1 MQLRSGRVVTQ
12 TDKEMIEAAETL
24 MEFHRQAHEDYI
36 NKKMATVPQVL
47 RDNCKKCLREII
59 SESLRKG
66 INIKFEKQ

>member
-12 TDKEMIEAAETL
+12 TDKEMMEAAETL
-24 MEFHRQAHEDYI
+24 IQFHSQVHEDYI
-36 NKKMATVPQVL
+36 NKKMETAPQVL

-59 SESLRKG
+59 TESLRKG